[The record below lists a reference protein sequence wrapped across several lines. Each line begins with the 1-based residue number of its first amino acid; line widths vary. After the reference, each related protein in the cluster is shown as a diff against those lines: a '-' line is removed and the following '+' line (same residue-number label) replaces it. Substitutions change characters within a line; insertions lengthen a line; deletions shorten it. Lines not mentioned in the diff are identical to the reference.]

1 MCINYVSIISNSKSL
16 HKSLFIEALRPRL
29 FANHVFP
36 RCAMGPLPAR
46 HTCQGAAESQA
57 VFSDNHCKLFKLS
70 QTHHPT
76 RTSLAPHRSCFLS
89 VTYRGSNK
97 AFLCLLCYLLCSTDQ
112 GKGYLSRPSPHMW
125 PQGQD
130 GLHVTAVVPQMWL
143 AYWGIVGLCRD
154 SFLME
159 TGQESN
165 PIKLNHHFQKYTLA
179 PTRNNLQQLTH
190 NEPIWN
196 SSSNLIKL

>member
-112 GKGYLSRPSPHMW
+112 GKGST
-125 PQGQD
+125 
-130 GLHVTAVVPQMWL
+130 HVTTGSGWPPCYGSGSTDVAGLLRDRRPLQRQFL
-143 AYWGIVGLCRD
+143 DGDRAGIKPNQTKSPFPKIHACPHKKQPA
-154 SFLME
+154 
-159 TGQESN
+159 T
-165 PIKLNHHFQKYTLA
+165 
-179 PTRNNLQQLTH
+179 TH
-190 NEPIWN
+190 T
-196 SSSNLIKL
+196 

>member
-57 VFSDNHCKLFKLS
+57 VFSDNH
-70 QTHHPT
+70 H
-76 RTSLAPHRSCFLS
+76 RTSLAPPRSCFLS

-97 AFLCLLCYLLCSTDQ
+97 DFICLLCYLLCSTDQ
-112 GKGYLSRPSPHMW
+112 GKGYLSCSSPHVTTGSGW
-125 PQGQD
+125 PLCYGSGSTDVAGLLRDCRPLQRQFLD
-130 GLHVTAVVPQMWL
+130 GDRA
-143 AYWGIVGLCRD
+143 G
-154 SFLME
+154 
-159 TGQESN
+159 
-165 PIKLNHHFQKYTLA
+165 IKLNQTKSPFPKIHACPYKKQPAT
-179 PTRNNLQQLTH
+179 TH
-190 NEPIWN
+190 T
-196 SSSNLIKL
+196 